1 MRVKHISSC
10 SDIFNG
16 MAANNAD
23 ASQITQTQ
31 RNMSQSIA
39 HMISS
44 TPALSAADGA
54 SIVHEVGAS
63 GFSSTFKQIL
73 TECVAGRLCAHGAA
87 QQDNGNKTQKMCPDG
102 ALA

>member
-54 SIVHEVGAS
+54 SIVHGVGAS
-63 GFSSTFKQIL
+63 LFNTTFKQIL
-73 TECVAGRLCAHGAA
+73 TECVASRLCSSGSA
-87 QQDNGNKTQKMCPDG
+87 DNGNRTQKMCQDG